1 GGAAAAP
8 GSLPPAQ
15 AGQGQAV
22 LRPGPAGQGVGPH
35 ACGQPAVARPQPSR
49 CRGANGRLHP
59 RPNLAGLGIAPGG
72 RRLHRPP
79 AGGAGPFSR
88 PAAAADQPAPRRAGP
103 GFEPGP
109 GPGPG
114 RLRRLVPAGGHPP
127 ARLPGRPP
135 CSPGFPARLRRRV
148 RRLPTGGCRRQPPDL
163 RPGGA
168 GGRRPALCLGARL
181 PAAPGSGGRRGA
193 LPGRAGG
200 GPPGRLPPAG
210 LRDGPPLPAAAGTVP
225 VHGGARGLT
234 EGAGLSRLAL
244 YGSPREALALAPVV
258 QAARAQPPLLQVTT
272 AAVGDAAM
280 LAEPALA
287 ALGLTTH
294 YSLPVDLSP
303 GAPPQ
308 QQLAHVLEAVAPCL
322 AEQEPGVALVAGYG
336 WTAAAAAV
344 LGGYRR
350 ILLAHVDAGRRWYRS
365 GRQAVRQP
373 RRGAAGP
380 GSAGFGPAGVGPAG
394 VGPPDFHHRLLAAG
408 AHIHLAAT
416 ALARGNLLRAGVPP
430 EGV

>member
-1 GGAAAAP
+1 M
-8 GSLPPAQ
+8 SL
-15 AGQGQAV
+15 
-22 LRPGPAGQGVGPH
+22 
-35 ACGQPAVARPQPSR
+35 
-49 CRGANGRLHP
+49 
-59 RPNLAGLGIAPGG
+59 
-72 RRLHRPP
+72 
-79 AGGAGPFSR
+79 
-88 PAAAADQPAPRRAGP
+88 
-103 GFEPGP
+103 
-109 GPGPG
+109 
-114 RLRRLVPAGGHPP
+114 
-127 ARLPGRPP
+127 
-135 CSPGFPARLRRRV
+135 
-148 RRLPTGGCRRQPPDL
+148 
-163 RPGGA
+163 
-168 GGRRPALCLGARL
+168 
-181 PAAPGSGGRRGA
+181 
-193 LPGRAGG
+193 
-200 GPPGRLPPAG
+200 
-210 LRDGPPLPAAAGTVP
+210 
-225 VHGGARGLT
+225 
-234 EGAGLSRLAL
+234 LAL

-258 QAARAQPPLLQVTT
+258 QAARAQPRLLQVTT

-294 YSLPVDLSP
+294 YTLPVDLSP

-308 QQLAHVLEAVAPCL
+308 QQLAHVLEAVAPFL

-430 EGV
+430 EGVFVTGSPLVDAALRFQAGSREPAGLEEQDPAPETGLGGGRRLVLALVDHEHIDGDSLAEFYRGLAWAAREAPGHLLVVEEPARRDLQPLAARHLASVPGINVVPPMTWRRRWRLLAGAYCAVTPGGAAEEEGPCFGVPVLIMAGGTSRPEMVELGGSRLTGGTAQGLARQLTALLADPGLRRVMAKVPNPYGDGRAAGRILQAILHRLGRAPAPPPPFGSPGRQSLPGSPS

>member
-1 GGAAAAP
+1 
-8 GSLPPAQ
+8 
-15 AGQGQAV
+15 
-22 LRPGPAGQGVGPH
+22 
-35 ACGQPAVARPQPSR
+35 
-49 CRGANGRLHP
+49 
-59 RPNLAGLGIAPGG
+59 
-72 RRLHRPP
+72 
-79 AGGAGPFSR
+79 
-88 PAAAADQPAPRRAGP
+88 
-103 GFEPGP
+103 
-109 GPGPG
+109 
-114 RLRRLVPAGGHPP
+114 
-127 ARLPGRPP
+127 
-135 CSPGFPARLRRRV
+135 
-148 RRLPTGGCRRQPPDL
+148 
-163 RPGGA
+163 
-168 GGRRPALCLGARL
+168 
-181 PAAPGSGGRRGA
+181 
-193 LPGRAGG
+193 
-200 GPPGRLPPAG
+200 
-210 LRDGPPLPAAAGTVP
+210 
-225 VHGGARGLT
+225 HGGARGLT
-234 EGAGLSRLAL
+234 EGAGLSLLAL

-258 QAARAQPPLLQVTT
+258 QAARAQPRLLQVTT

-294 YSLPVDLSP
+294 YTLPVDLSP

-308 QQLAHVLEAVAPCL
+308 QQLAHVLEAVAPFL

-430 EGV
+430 EGVFVTGSPLVDAALRFQAGSREPAGLEEQDPAPETGLGGGRRLVLALVDHEHIDGDSLAEFYRGLAWAAREVPGHLLVVEEPARRDLQPLAARHLAGVPGINVVPPMTWRRRWRLLAGAYCAVTPGGAAEEEGPCFGVPVLI